1 MRTPSSSNR
10 MSNQVSKQI
19 LRAVAIGALVLAA
32 SPAARADVVSS
43 AADGFTVKTTVT
55 IHASPGDVYRKIVK
69 EVGNWWDS
77 SHTFSGDAH
86 NMSID
91 ERPMGCFC
99 EKLPGNGAI
108 RHMEVI
114 YIQPGKTLRM
124 SGGIGPLQS
133 MAVSGVATFNL
144 SADGDGTKLEFIYS
158 VGGYSPTG
166 LDKIAPVANTVLTE
180 QITRLKNYIETGN
193 PAGKDKG

>member
-1 MRTPSSSNR
+1 MLRR
-10 MSNQVSKQI
+10 MQKQMLKPGVI
-19 LRAVAIGALVLAA
+19 TAVIAVLVLAA
-32 SPAARADVVSS
+32 TPAGRADVVSS

-55 IHASPGDVYRKIVK
+55 IHASPADVYRKIVK
-69 EVGNWWDS
+69 DVGNWWDS

-91 ERPMGCFC
+91 ERPLGCFC

-114 YIQPGKTLRM
+114 YFQPGKVLRM

-133 MAVSGVATFNL
+133 MAVSAVATFNL
-144 SADGDGTKLEFIYS
+144 SPDGDGTKLVFTYS
-158 VGGYSPTG
+158 VGGYAPPG

-180 QITRLKNYIETGN
+180 QIMRLKNYIETGN

>member
-1 MRTPSSSNR
+1 MPLLSTQIP
-10 MSNQVSKQI
+10 KQMLKGVVI
-19 LRAVAIGALVLAA
+19 AAVVLAA
-32 SPAARADVVSS
+32 SPAGRADVVSS

-91 ERPMGCFC
+91 DRAMGCFC

-114 YIQPGKTLRM
+114 YLQPGKLLRL

-133 MAVSGVATFNL
+133 MAVSAVATFNL
-144 SADGDGTKLEFIYS
+144 SPDGDGTRLEFTYS
-158 VGGYSPTG
+158 VGGYSSTG

-193 PAGKDKG
+193 PAGKEKQ

>member
-1 MRTPSSSNR
+1 MRTRSTSPKQ
-10 MSNQVSKQI
+10 MPKQV
-19 LRAVAIGALVLAA
+19 LMALVVAVLVFVGL
-32 SPAARADVVSS
+32 PAAQADVVNS
-43 AADGFTVKTTVT
+43 AADGFTVKATVN
-55 IHASPGDVYRKIVK
+55 IHASPADVYRKIVK

-77 SHTFSGDAH
+77 GHTFSGDAH

-99 EKLPGNGAI
+99 EKLSGNGAI

-114 YIQPGKTLRM
+114 YFQPGKVLRM

-133 MAVSGVATFNL
+133 MAVSAVATFNL
-144 SADGDGTKLEFIYS
+144 SSDGDGTKLEFIYS

-166 LDKIAPVANTVLTE
+166 LDKIAPVANSVLTE

-193 PAGKDKG
+193 PAGKDKQ